1 MRLKEIH
8 IKGVYKNLQ
17 DFKVSFEGD
26 NFLEVFVGKNGTGKS
41 NFFEAILEIFKHLS
55 EEVYTISFNYSI
67 IYEIEEETI
76 NLEWK
81 DVKWINKEEEEITPD
96 KTKLPENIL
105 VYYSGH
111 NKTIG
116 SLLKSSNENHKKLL
130 DKNRKN
136 ENLLSEVTRRF
147 TGIDNK
153 YKSLLLS
160 VILLQEDTNKA
171 KEFIKDKLGIA
182 TIGNEIRL
190 DFKRPDYANV
200 RDSYKGT
207 EKDTFNF
214 DEFDNDKRFW
224 LPEGYFK
231 SLLNEIWVVS
241 KFDYQGRPRDE
252 GKINEDEYILYKSF
266 SKFQESF
273 NHYNP
278 LDLFIAFDNL
288 KTIGYLND
296 IKIDITLNSGK
307 TIQIDQFSDGQFQSI
322 YIYALTELFKDK
334 NCITLL
340 DEPDSFLHPEWQHKF
355 LSQVNEISD
364 VSAKTNH
371 VLMSSH
377 SAVTLVG
384 DLEKRVN
391 LLRFHQ
397 DELKCHKVGKDF
409 AVGQLS
415 SQLFKI
421 NYDKQILSIMHTHS
435 QDKAI
440 LFTEGF
446 SDPIILYEAWNKLY
460 PEDEIPF
467 DISFG
472 FGCEYLRKL
481 LNSEK
486 FQTEMNGK
494 PIFGLFDY
502 DEAYNHWSSLKTDG
516 DLLEENP
523 FKGQC
528 KKVENKNSYAFLIP
542 IPDKVEIKRQAIKDE
557 ATKETFKHESKVEM
571 EHLFYSDATSEKFS
585 IKNGVGGAEIIE
597 ISDSA
602 KMTFAQEVIPELG
615 VEHFEVLKPMFEI
628 IMSKINVPI
637 SAAIEVDN

>member
-8 IKGVYKNLQ
+8 IKGTYKNLK

-41 NFFEAILEIFKHLS
+41 NFFESILEIFKHLS
-55 EEVYTISFNYSI
+55 EESYTIPFNYSI
-67 IYEIEEETI
+67 TYEIEEETI
-76 NLEWK
+76 YLEWK
-81 DVKWINKEEEEITPD
+81 DVKWINKEDEEITPD

-130 DKNRKN
+130 NNNRKKK
-136 ENLLSEVTRRF
+136 NLLSEVTRRF

-160 VILLQEDTNKA
+160 VILLQDDTNKA
-171 KEFIKDKLGIA
+171 KLFIKDKLGIV
-182 TIGNEIRL
+182 TIGNEIGL
-190 DFKRPDYANV
+190 DFKRPDYAQIKE
-200 RDSYKGT
+200 SLKGT
-207 EKDTFNF
+207 EKDIFKF

-224 LPEGYFK
+224 SPEGYFK
-231 SLLNEIWVVS
+231 TLLNKAWSVNS
-241 KFDYQGRPRDE
+241 FDYQGRPRNQ

-273 NHYNP
+273 QGYSP
-278 LDLFIAFDNL
+278 LELFIAFDNL

-307 TIQIDQFSDGQFQSI
+307 KINIDQFSDGQFQSI

-364 VSAKTNH
+364 ASAKTNH

-391 LLRFHQ
+391 LFRFH
-397 DELKCHKVGKDF
+397 DNDLKCHKVGKDF
-409 AVGQLS
+409 AVNQLS
-415 SQLFKI
+415 SQLFKV

-435 QDKAI
+435 QDKPI

-446 SDPIILYEAWNKLY
+446 SDPIVLYEAWGRLY
-460 PEDEIPF
+460 DYDIPF
-467 DISFG
+467 DICFG
-472 FGCEYLRKL
+472 FGCEYLRKIL
-481 LNSEK
+481 SSDK
-486 FQTEMNGK
+486 FQSEMGEK
-494 PIFGLFDY
+494 PIFGLFDF
-502 DEAYNHWSSLKTDG
+502 DEAYNHWNSLKIDG
-516 DLLEENP
+516 ALLEVDP
-523 FKGQC
+523 YRGIC
-528 KKVENKNSYAFLIP
+528 KKVETKNSYAFLIP
-542 IPDKVEIKRQAIKDE
+542 VPPIQEIKNQVIADE
-557 ATKETFKHESKVEM
+557 TTGETFGYQSKVEM
-571 EHLFYSDATSEKFS
+571 EHLFYCDETKSKFTL
-585 IKNGVGGAEIIE
+585 KNKVGGGQIWEV
-597 ISDSA
+597 SDSQ
-602 KMTFAQEVIPELG
+602 KMAFAQEVVPLLDDSY
-615 VEHFEVLKPMFEI
+615 FEVLRPMFDSI
-628 IMSKINVPI
+628 IGQINI
-637 SAAIEVDN
+637 

>member
-41 NFFEAILEIFKHLS
+41 NFFEAVLEIFKHLS
-55 EEVYTISFNYSI
+55 EQDYPIAFNYSI
-67 IYEIEEETI
+67 TYEIDNETI
-76 NLEWK
+76 YIEWK
-81 DVKWINKEEEEITPD
+81 DVKWINQQEPDITPD
-96 KTKLPENIL
+96 KSKLPENIL
-105 VYYSGH
+105 IYYSGH

-116 SLLKSSNENHKKLL
+116 SLLKSTSENHKKVL
-130 DKNRKN
+130 DNNRKN

-147 TGIDNK
+147 TGIDNE

-171 KEFIKDKLGIA
+171 KKFIKEKLGIA
-182 TIGNEIRL
+182 SIGNEIRF
-190 DFKRPDYANV
+190 DFKRPEYA
-200 RDSYKGT
+200 
-207 EKDTFNF
+207 KDKAKFDF
-214 DEFDNDKRFW
+214 DEFDESKRFW
-224 LPEGYFK
+224 SPEGYFK
-231 SLLNEIWVVS
+231 ILLNEIWAVS
-241 KFDYQGRPRDE
+241 NFAYYGGARNE
-252 GKINEDEYILYKSF
+252 GKINQDEYILFKSF
-266 SKFQESF
+266 RKFQESF

-364 VSAKTNH
+364 ASAKTNH

-391 LLRFHQ
+391 LFRFHE
-397 DELKCHKVGKDF
+397 DTLKCHKVGKNF
-409 AVGQLS
+409 AVNQLS
-415 SQLFKI
+415 SQLFKV
-421 NYDKQILSIMHTHS
+421 NYDKQLLSIMHTHS
-435 QDKAI
+435 QGKPI
-440 LFTEGF
+440 LFTEGDT
-446 SDPIILYEAWNKLY
+446 DPIILYEAWSRLY
-460 PEDEIPF
+460 DFEIPF
-467 DISFG
+467 DICFG
-472 FGCEYLRKL
+472 FGCDYLRKI
-481 LNSEK
+481 LNSHK
-486 FQTEMNGK
+486 FQTEMGGK
-494 PIFGLFDY
+494 PIFGLFDF
-502 DEAYNHWSSLKTDG
+502 DEAYNQWNALKIEG
-516 DLLEENP
+516 ELLETDP
-523 FKGQC
+523 FKGIC
-528 KKVENKNSYAFLIP
+528 KKVEDKNCYALLIP
-542 IPDKVEIKRQAIKDE
+542 IPDIDIIKKQSIKDE
-557 ATKETFKHESKVEM
+557 ATKTTYKHEAKVEM
-571 EHLFYSDATSEKFS
+571 EHLFYSEETKEKFNL
-585 IKNGVGGAEIIE
+585 KKGVGGSEIIE

-602 KMTFAQEVIPELG
+602 KMSFAQEIVPSLG
-615 VEHFEVLKPMFEI
+615 DEHFEVLKPMFELI
-628 IMSKINVPI
+628 QSRLNIPSTAPI
-637 SAAIEVDN
+637 EGVN